1 MQTPTG
7 RLSRFNVKKIL
18 PANDDEKK
26 EKEEKRKK
34 EREKEKKR
42 KKKKIDFHVS
52 SNRKAITTLREPMLL
67 SEILNVHTSGE
78 QLIKSDLKTQTVN
91 CIKNEIVTGLRFNA
105 RCPH

>member
-1 MQTPTG
+1 M
-7 RLSRFNVKKIL
+7 KKKRKKRK
-18 PANDDEKK
+18 EKKK
-26 EKEEKRKK
+26 EKKK
-34 EREKEKKR
+34 KEKKR
-42 KKKKIDFHVS
+42 KREKEKEKKIDFHVS

-78 QLIKSDLKTQTVN
+78 QSIKSDLKTQTVN